1 MLYYLL
7 LLILLAAWDLAAD
20 ACCACEH
27 KCKTE
32 WYSGFADSS
41 TFPSFL
47 SSSTFWGCRGP
58 LGWGAQRRC
67 YGSQHRRGRTSP
79 SGLLSPHGRVLAQRG
94 LAGDSLELPS
104 LCAGGSSLAAS
115 THHPP
120 PQSSQMRL
128 FALLFCNALLRFAG
142 KFVWGKL
149 GESWEIRTVSNAIRA
164 IKLKNIPLAA
174 SLLYSVSLFLE
185 PCAS

>member
-20 ACCACEH
+20 ACCACER

-120 PQSSQMRL
+120 PLKAHRWGSLHCYSAML
-128 FALLFCNALLRFAG
+128 FSALLANLS
-142 KFVWGKL
+142 
-149 GESWEIRTVSNAIRA
+149 GESWGRVGRSEQYLMQSGQ
-164 IKLKNIPLAA
+164 
-174 SLLYSVSLFLE
+174 
-185 PCAS
+185 

>member
-1 MLYYLL
+1 MLNAGVMVAS
-7 LLILLAAWDLAAD
+7 IAEG
-20 ACCACEH
+20 EH
-27 KCKTE
+27 PPL
-32 WYSGFADSS
+32 GSS
-41 TFPSFL
+41 VPMAGCWLREGWLGTAL
-47 SSSTFWGCRGP
+47 SSHLSV
-58 LGWGAQRRC
+58 LGEALWQPR
-67 YGSQHRRGRTSP
+67 HT
-79 SGLLSPHGRVLAQRG
+79 
-94 LAGDSLELPS
+94 
-104 LCAGGSSLAAS
+104 
-115 THHPP
+115 TPP

>member
-20 ACCACEH
+20 ACCACER

-120 PQSSQMRL
+120 PSKLTDEALCIVILQCSSPLCWQICL
-128 FALLFCNALLRFAG
+128 GKAG
-142 KFVWGKL
+142 GEL
-149 GESWEIRTVSNAIRA
+149 GDQNSI
-164 IKLKNIPLAA
+164 
-174 SLLYSVSLFLE
+174 
-185 PCAS
+185 